1 MKLAIT
7 FVAALIVAGLLFIDY
22 KGYQSLK
29 SMRTELAGL
38 RSNVKDTQEFAEKS
52 AVAVA
57 AASDRAEEARKLAEL
72 AAGGRKEAEAQ
83 REQALAQRQQALA
96 AAQQAQE
103 RTLEAQNRAKQSQ
116 SEMERMQ
123 QERENELNQMQE
135 ALNRIVETRRTAKGM
150 VMILPD
156 SVFRFD
162 FNSADLTPKNRE
174 LLSRIAGVLL
184 VSRGYGLSIHGYT
197 DDVGSASYNKQLSLR
212 RAKAVEQ
219 FLAQSGVDQAIMKVA
234 GYGKSDPRVKGNSE
248 EARAKNRRVEI
259 AVTDSSIKFLGE
271 VPPK

>member
-1 MKLAIT
+1 MKLAISSLA
-7 FVAALIVAGLLFIDY
+7 VLILAGLLFIDY

-29 SMRTELAGL
+29 SMRVELSQLRRSVSDTREYAERGL
-38 RSNVKDTQEFAEKS
+38 
-52 AVAVA
+52 A
-57 AASDRAEEARKLAEL
+57 AALAASQQAEEARQRAEL

-83 REQALAQRQQALA
+83 REQALAQRQQALT

-103 RTLEAQNRAKQSQ
+103 RTQEAQNRAKQSQ
-116 SEMERMQ
+116 SEMERMR

-135 ALNRIVETRRTAKGM
+135 ALNRIVETRRTPKGM

-162 FNSADLTPKNRE
+162 FNSADLSSKNRE

-197 DDVGSASYNKQLSLR
+197 DDVGNAAYNKQLSLR
-212 RAKAVEQ
+212 RAKAVEN
-219 FLAQSGVDQAIMKVA
+219 FLAESGVDKSIMKVE